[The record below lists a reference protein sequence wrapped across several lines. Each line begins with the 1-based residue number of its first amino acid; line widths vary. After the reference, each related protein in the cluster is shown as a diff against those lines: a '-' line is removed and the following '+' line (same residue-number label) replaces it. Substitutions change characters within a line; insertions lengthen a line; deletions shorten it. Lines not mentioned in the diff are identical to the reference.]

1 MTVTDH
7 SAATLVPIIKRWL
20 LPGTTVLSDC
30 WRAYSS
36 LVNEGFVHE
45 TVNHSIEFVSE
56 CGTHTNTI
64 EGTWSALKKSL
75 PHYGTT
81 KDLYNSYFAEYCI
94 RKKFFG
100 DAGNKFIEFLR
111 LVCRVYKQSEPPVGP
126 QPDGQQTE
134 LLAQAP
140 PTGGSACESTV
151 YTFSQHN
158 IGNFD
163 LWFDVDEDV
172 DEHDMSANLFL

>member
-1 MTVTDH
+1 VEINESKFGKRKYNRGKRVDGVWVFGDVERDSKRCFVTVTDR

-20 LPGTTVLSDC
+20 LPGTTVLSNC

-36 LVNEGFVHE
+36 LVIEGFVHE

-56 CGTHTNTI
+56 CRTHTNTI

-94 RKKFFG
+94 RKKFLEMP
-100 DAGNKFIEFLR
+100 ATN
-111 LVCRVYKQSEPPVGP
+111 
-126 QPDGQQTE
+126 
-134 LLAQAP
+134 LLN
-140 PTGGSACESTV
+140 SC
-151 YTFSQHN
+151 
-158 IGNFD
+158 D
-163 LWFDVDEDV
+163 
-172 DEHDMSANLFL
+172 